1 MKTVLK
7 NQKTVSAIVALALAA
22 VVTFVAGVN
31 SYGVTSNEAEIV
43 FDFDETALMERA
55 IADLE
60 DEVFDFEEE
69 VSLRTIKIYNE
80 NNELLE
86 TVTVGQ
92 DEVVENELTQQRLN
106 QAEFL
111 SEYNN
116 TLIYKISE

>member
-7 NQKTVSAIVALALAA
+7 NQKTLSAIVALALAA

-31 SYGVTSNEAEIV
+31 SYGETANEGEFV
-43 FDFDETALMERA
+43 FDYDETALMERA
-55 IADLE
+55 IADLAVE
-60 DEVFDFEEE
+60 DFDFEDE
-69 VSLRTIKIYNE
+69 SLRTIKIYNE
-80 NNELLE
+80 NDELLE

-111 SEYNN
+111 SAYNN

>member
-1 MKTVLK
+1 MKAVLK

-22 VVTFVAGVN
+22 VVTFVAGIN

>member
-7 NQKTVSAIVALALAA
+7 NQKTLSAIVALALAA
-22 VVTFVAGVN
+22 VVTFVAGIN

-43 FDFDETALMERA
+43 FDFDETELMERA
-55 IADLE
+55 IADLAIE
-60 DEVFDFEEE
+60 DFDFEEE
-69 VSLRTIKIYNE
+69 NLKTIKIYNE
-80 NNELLE
+80 NDELLE

-92 DEVVENELTQQRLN
+92 DEVVEDELTQQRLN

>member
-7 NQKTVSAIVALALAA
+7 NQKTLSAIVALALAV
-22 VVTFVAGVN
+22 VVTFVAGIN
-31 SYGVTSNEAEIV
+31 SYGETANEEGFV
-43 FDFDETALMERA
+43 FDYDETALMERA
-55 IADLE
+55 IADLAVE
-60 DEVFDFEEE
+60 DFDFEEE
-69 VSLRTIKIYNE
+69 SLRTIKIYDE
-80 NNELLE
+80 NDELLE

-92 DEVVENELTQQRLN
+92 NEEVENELTQQRLN

>member
-7 NQKTVSAIVALALAA
+7 NQKTLSAIVALALAV
-22 VVTFVAGVN
+22 VVTFVAGIN
-31 SYGVTSNEAEIV
+31 SYGETANEEEFV
-43 FDFDETALMERA
+43 FDYDETALMERA
-55 IADLE
+55 IADMAVE
-60 DEVFDFEEE
+60 DFGFEEDN
-69 VSLRTIKIYNE
+69 LKTIKIYNE
-80 NNELLE
+80 HDELLE

-92 DEVVENELTQQRLN
+92 DEVVEDELTQQRLN

>member
-22 VVTFVAGVN
+22 VVTFVAGIN

-55 IADLE
+55 LADLE

>member
-7 NQKTVSAIVALALAA
+7 NQKTLSAIVAVALAV
-22 VVTFVAGVN
+22 VVTFVAGIN
-31 SYGVTSNEAEIV
+31 SYGETASEGEFV
-43 FDFDETALMERA
+43 FDYDETALMERA
-55 IADLE
+55 IADMAVE
-60 DEVFDFEEE
+60 DFDFEEDN
-69 VSLRTIKIYNE
+69 LKTIKIYNE
-80 NNELLE
+80 NDELLE

>member
-7 NQKTVSAIVALALAA
+7 NQKTLSAIVALALAA
-22 VVTFVAGVN
+22 VVTFVAGIN

-43 FDFDETALMERA
+43 FDFDETELMERA
-55 IADLE
+55 IADLAIE
-60 DEVFDFEEE
+60 DFDFEE
-69 VSLRTIKIYNE
+69 VSLKTIKIYDAND
-80 NNELLE
+80 ELLE

-92 DEVVENELTQQRLN
+92 DEVVEDELTQQRLN

>member
-7 NQKTVSAIVALALAA
+7 NQKTLSAIVALALAV
-22 VVTFVAGVN
+22 VVTFVAGIN
-31 SYGVTSNEAEIV
+31 SYGETANEEEFV
-43 FDFDETALMERA
+43 FDYDETALMERA
-55 IADLE
+55 IADMAVE
-60 DEVFDFEEE
+60 DFDFEEDN
-69 VSLRTIKIYNE
+69 LKTIKIYNE
-80 NNELLE
+80 NDELLE

-92 DEVVENELTQQRLN
+92 DEVVEDELTQQRLN